1 MMNKDAIKDRVLT
14 ENTAQGILNHL
25 RELESN
31 RARMQTRWI
40 WELLQNARDASV
52 DDDTQLVASIEVGD
66 DELVFQHNGRGF
78 TMEEVAHLIYHGS
91 TKFED
96 KATIGQYGSGFLT
109 THLLSP
115 EIDVSGQLNDG
126 RPFNFR
132 LKREISSAQALSQ
145 SMDQAWNEFDA
156 SAEAVSH
163 SFTTRFRYPIREDT
177 AGAVEEGIDTLKRC
191 APFVVVFNRQF
202 RRIEIDSQEGTVTF
216 EVLERVPLTQ
226 EGLQTVT
233 VGISDNAT
241 LTEGT
246 YLLAE
251 GERVSVA
258 IPLEPTEDGSTCL
271 PLGDIPRLFL
281 GFPLIGTE
289 TFSFPAVI
297 NSFAFTPTEHR
308 DGVFL
313 AQGDDKINHTNQAVI
328 EEACRLQIKLISFV
342 TESCWSNIYRLVD
355 IPPINEQTWLNV
367 DWLQDR
373 LKQLV
378 QRIRQTPAVLCWNT
392 PTVPEDSIMPFAV
405 EAESVE
411 TLWDLVSEVGALRQK
426 LPNWN
431 EAAGWCKAVQ
441 SWAAIV
447 GREPTLF
454 TEAFNGKKLV
464 SYVEKNTKVPN
475 TPCGTLDNLRDLLN
489 KEMCAIEWLNQL
501 YAFLKDN
508 AFDKV
513 LRESYIVLDQAG
525 YLDKLPN
532 LYRDNGIDVELKGIS
547 DNFLELGV
555 RIKLRHNRLTSLADE
570 IGKGEYNNED
580 VVEEIIG
587 KLQELCSRG
596 ALGDAFAQASARLLA
611 WIVTKQELNYLTGF
625 PAFSI
630 RPEEE
635 SREVLWL
642 GQKGGDDA
650 EIPLAPVKAWAE
662 DLQQYADLF
671 PWRYILADDFFDVIS
686 EADTWQ
692 MLSEKGYVRTD
703 VVIRSDKSVVDFLPD
718 EPLAD
723 GDHSTIDAVTV
734 TDLVFLTKDRDGIM
748 ARVRDSQVRAR
759 LFWRF
764 LTEWL
769 VTRDVG
775 GLEYREAKCECGES
789 HRYLRAMWLVPVVR
803 NNWVP
808 QGNNIRDRA
817 TAQSLATL
825 LRDSDWS
832 PNSLSD
838 DSIVVKLLGAIR
850 VTRFDLMRQFVVDDD
865 ESQAILDDAM
875 TSILASTDGD
885 LSDVRDFAEDM
896 EIDKELPQ
904 IYCGTPETYAGN
916 A

>member
-202 RRIEIDSQEGTVTF
+202 RRIEIDSQEGTATF

-241 LTEGT
+241 LTKGI

-251 GERVSVA
+251 GERVSVV
-258 IPLEPTEDGSTCL
+258 IPLEPTEDGSSCL

-313 AQGDDKINHTNQAVI
+313 AQSDDPTNYTNQALI
-328 EEACRLQIKLISFV
+328 EEACDLQVKLIAFAAQ
-342 TESCWSNIYRLVD
+342 CRWSHIYTLVD
-355 IPPINEQTWLNV
+355 IPPINKQNWLNV
-367 DWLQDR
+367 DWLRDR

-378 QRIRQTPAVLCWNT
+378 RRIRQSPAVICWDT
-392 PTVPEDSIMPFAV
+392 PTVPENSIMPFAIKAGVV
-405 EAESVE
+405 EA
-411 TLWDLVSEVGALRQK
+411 LWGLAGEVVALRQK
-426 LPNWN
+426 LPNRN
-431 EAAGWCKAVQ
+431 EAAGWCKAIQ

-447 GREPTLF
+447 GRDPTSF
-454 TEAFNGKKLV
+454 KEALDGSKLV
-464 SYVEKNTKVPN
+464 SYVEENTRTSN
-475 TPCGTLDNLRDLLN
+475 TSYGNCDDLQRLLN
-489 KEMCAIEWLNQL
+489 EGACAVEWLNRL
-501 YAFLKDN
+501 HAFLKDN
-508 AFDKV
+508 DFHTV
-513 LRESYIVLDQAG
+513 LTESYIILDQDG
-525 YLDKLPN
+525 YLDKLLD
-532 LYRDNGIDVELKGIS
+532 LYRDNDIDTELIVVS
-547 DNFLELGV
+547 DDVLNLGV
-555 RIKLRHNRLTSLADE
+555 RATLRDKRLTSLTDE
-570 IGKGEYNNED
+570 IGKGEHGNAN
-580 VVEEIIG
+580 VVEKIIG
-587 KLQELCSRG
+587 KLRDLSSEGTL
-596 ALGDAFAQASARLLA
+596 DDKFAQASARLLA
-611 WIVTKQELNYLTGF
+611 WIVAKQKWNYLIDF
-625 PAFSI
+625 PAFSL
-630 RPEEE
+630 RSEEE
-635 SREVLWL
+635 IREVLWL
-642 GQKGGDDA
+642 GQRGGDDG

-662 DLQQYADLF
+662 DLQQYAELF
-671 PWRYILADDFFDVIS
+671 PWRYILAHDFFEVIS
-686 EADTWQ
+686 EIDVWQ
-692 MLSEKGYVRTD
+692 TLSGKGYVRTD
-703 VVIRSDKSVVDFLPD
+703 VVVCGEKTVVDFLPD

-723 GDHSTIDAVTV
+723 GDHRTVDTVTV
-734 TDLVFLTKDRDGIM
+734 TDLVFLTKDKEGVM
-748 ARVRDSQVRAR
+748 ARVRDSQARAR

-769 VTRDVG
+769 VTRDTG
-775 GLEYREAKCECGES
+775 GLEYREAGCECGDS
-789 HRYLRAMWLVPVVR
+789 HRYLQAMWLVPMVK
-803 NNWVP
+803 NSWVP

-817 TAQSLATL
+817 TAQSLANL
-825 LRDSDWS
+825 LRGSDWRS
-832 PNSLSD
+832 
-838 DSIVVKLLGAIR
+838 
-850 VTRFDLMRQFVVDDD
+850 
-865 ESQAILDDAM
+865 
-875 TSILASTDGD
+875 
-885 LSDVRDFAEDM
+885 
-896 EIDKELPQ
+896 
-904 IYCGTPETYAGN
+904 
-916 A
+916 